1 MDARCE
7 FPGVKIIAMSGGGR
21 AGNFDFLEIARRL
34 GAQRTLSKPF
44 ELSVLLAA
52 VRELLQ
58 EIKDA
63 AQT

>member
-1 MDARCE
+1 VLE
-7 FPGVKIIAMSGGGR
+7 R
-21 AGNFDFLEIARRL
+21 AGYEVMEAQDGFLEIARRL